1 MTAELTKV
9 DPKQYGLEES
19 KATQMREGLTPII
32 EERMILAEQYQR
44 VIIQELNDA
53 TLKEARELRLKIRD
67 NRTKGIEKW
76 HSANKEFYLRGGQFV
91 DAIKKVE
98 ILENERMEDNLLSIE
113 KHFENLEKEKQEAIH
128 NKRLALITPYV
139 DDTTALDFR
148 TMQDDVF
155 EAFLSAKKSAFEARI
170 EAEKKAEAERLEAI
184 RIENER
190 IEAQRIENERLKK
203 EAEIKESELKRIEAI
218 KAKRNN
224 ELRPFIVFI
233 RDYNAMLNM
242 SDADYKKEFEEIKK
256 GAELQWEFERKE
268 VIRKQQE
275 EERQQAIIEKQKI
288 ENDRIAKELRAKQDA
303 EIQATK
309 EREALELQAKKEAE
323 KLAKAPIK
331 KQLQVWVNEMNIGKV
346 PEHDI
351 ALEIKKKFDAF
362 KLWSLQQIDSL

>member
-44 VIIQELNDA
+44 VITQELNDA

-76 HSANKEFYLRGGQFV
+76 HSVNKEFYLRGGQFV

-113 KHFENLEKEKQEAIH
+113 KHFENLEKEKQEALH
-128 NKRLALITPYV
+128 TQRLILITPYV
-139 DDTTALDFR
+139 DDITALDFR
-148 TMQDDVF
+148 TMQEDVF
-155 EAFLSAKKSAFEARI
+155 EAFLSAKKSAFEASI

-203 EAEIKESELKRIEAI
+203 ENEDKELQLEKERDEAAKAIAETNRLAKIESDKQAAILEAQRKETARIQAELK
-218 KAKRNN
+218 
-224 ELRPFIVFI
+224 
-233 RDYNAMLNM
+233 
-242 SDADYKKEFEEIKK
+242 
-256 GAELQWEFERKE
+256 
-268 VIRKQQE
+268 
-275 EERQQAIIEKQKI
+275 
-288 ENDRIAKELRAKQDA
+288 AKQDA

-331 KQLQVWVNEMNIGKV
+331 KQLQVWVSSFEIGTVPDNETALLIAGKFQ
-346 PEHDI
+346 D
-351 ALEIKKKFDAF
+351 F
-362 KLWSLQQIDSL
+362 KAWANKQIDSL

>member
-44 VIIQELNDA
+44 VITQELNDA

-76 HSANKEFYLRGGQFV
+76 HSVNKEFYLRGGQFV

-113 KHFENLEKEKQEAIH
+113 KHFENLEKEKQEALH
-128 NKRLALITPYV
+128 TQRLILITPYV
-139 DDTTALDFR
+139 DDITALDFR
-148 TMQDDVF
+148 TMQEDVF
-155 EAFLSAKKSAFEARI
+155 EAFLSAKKSAFEASI

-203 EAEIKESELKRIEAI
+203 E
-218 KAKRNN
+218 N
-224 ELRPFIVFI
+224 E
-233 RDYNAMLNM
+233 
-242 SDADYKKEFEEIKK
+242 
-256 GAELQWEFERKE
+256 
-268 VIRKQQE
+268 
-275 EERQQAIIEKQKI
+275 
-288 ENDRIAKELRAKQDA
+288 AKELQLEKERAEAKAKQDAIELKAKQEKEAQDKILEAQRKETARIQAELKAKQDA

-309 EREALELQAKKEAE
+309 ELEALELQAKKEAE

-331 KQLQVWVNEMNIGKV
+331 KQLQVWVSSFEIGTVPDNETALLIAGKFQ
-346 PEHDI
+346 D
-351 ALEIKKKFDAF
+351 F
-362 KLWSLQQIDSL
+362 KAWANKQIESL